1 MISSTCAAP
10 CDLLALTSRDAV
22 IIAFPRQ
29 CRFRRARIQGNQRT
43 TKPHCFSCGEK
54 RLGPCG
60 HWWRKRL
67 AFGETHSKL
76 RFVAPL
82 SPCIREADDVASMR
96 GRGGWSRRI
105 KKSASNSS
113 LIEGIVCVCITVR
126 CHHDFSSFSRRVSL
140 LSESK
145 NAPLGNQTFF
155 KLQENGQCR
164 DATPPRTCTRPTKP
178 SS

>member
-1 MISSTCAAP
+1 MSFQKGTHSGQPANHQAS
-10 CDLLALTSRDAV
+10 LLFLRRESFGAV
-22 IIAFPRQ
+22 
-29 CRFRRARIQGNQRT
+29 RT
-43 TKPHCFSCGEK
+43 
-54 RLGPCG
+54 LVAQ
-60 HWWRKRL
+60 RL

-105 KKSASNSS
+105 KKSASNSF

-126 CHHDFSSFSRRVSL
+126 CHHDFSSFSRRASL

-145 NAPLGNQTFF
+145 NAPLGNQAFF
-155 KLQENGQCR
+155 KLQENGRCR
-164 DATPPRTCTRPTKP
+164 DATPPRTCSRPTKP